1 MKRIKIKLDV
11 PESTV
16 AYFRLMDRW
25 ENEGGSIPVKSKED
39 LISGDQIPFSVGDTF
54 RVTSGSIDLMDG
66 AFYYISDIEILSEA
80 DAGLLDQD
88 ET

>member
-1 MKRIKIKLDV
+1 MMKRIKIKLDV

-16 AYFRLMDRW
+16 AYFRLMERW

-54 RVTSGSIDLMDG
+54 RVTSGSIDLRDG
-66 AFYYISDIEILSEA
+66 AFYYIVDIELLSEA
-80 DAGLLDQD
+80 D
-88 ET
+88 